1 MHELRNLFVIAPSS
15 GVPIYRQ
22 IFDQVR
28 ILISSG
34 RWTQGTMLPS
44 VRQMAVELEV
54 NMMTVSKAY
63 SRLEADGIVERVR
76 GVGMQVN
83 APVVFGTV
91 AERKAELKPLA
102 EAFAARGRQLGLTA
116 EQIQAVIQPLLKE

>member
-1 MHELRNLFVIAPSS
+1 MDELRNLFCIAPPS

-22 IFDQVR
+22 IFDQAS

-34 RWTQGTMLPS
+34 RWPEGSMLPS
-44 VRQMAVELEV
+44 VRQMALELEV

-63 SRLEADGIVERVR
+63 SRLEANGIVERLR
-76 GVGMQVN
+76 GMGMRVN
-83 APVVFGTV
+83 APVVFDTV

-102 EAFAARGRQLGLTA
+102 EAFVARGKQLGLTA
-116 EQIQAVIQPLLKE
+116 EQIQAVIQSLLKE

>member
-1 MHELRNLFVIAPSS
+1 MRWVLHIELSVRD

-22 IFDQVR
+22 IFDQVKT
-28 ILISSG
+28 LISSG
-34 RWTQGTMLPS
+34 RWPEATMLPS
-44 VRQMAVELEV
+44 VRQMALELEV

-76 GVGMQVN
+76 GMGMRVN

-102 EAFAARGRQLGLTA
+102 EAFVARGKQLGLTA
-116 EQIQAVIQPLLKE
+116 EQIHAVIQSLLKE

>member
-1 MHELRNLFVIAPSS
+1 MYELRNLFVIAPSS

-34 RWTQGTMLPS
+34 RWPEGTMLPS
-44 VRQMAVELEV
+44 VRQMALELEV

-83 APVVFGTV
+83 APAVFGTV
-91 AERKAELKPLA
+91 AERKAELRPLA
-102 EAFAARGRQLGLTA
+102 EELVARGRQLGLTA
-116 EQIQAVIQPLLKE
+116 EQIQAVIQSLLKE